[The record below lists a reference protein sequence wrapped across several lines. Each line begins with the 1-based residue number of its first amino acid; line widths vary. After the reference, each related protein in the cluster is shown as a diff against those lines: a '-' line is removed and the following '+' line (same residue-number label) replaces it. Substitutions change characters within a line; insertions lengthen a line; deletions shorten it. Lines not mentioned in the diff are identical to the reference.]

1 MSKEKLDLKWCCPSF
16 KSCVEHAGER
26 GFGVFVDDSSE
37 PVLFILQHRSLEPE
51 APKPTYEH
59 GPLILVADM
68 GIQNCPWCGRELAK
82 WYRRD
87 LHRLSRPDLVIAL
100 T

>member
-1 MSKEKLDLKWCCPSF
+1 
-16 KSCVEHAGER
+16 
-26 GFGVFVDDSSE
+26 
-37 PVLFILQHRSLEPE
+37 
-51 APKPTYEH
+51 
-59 GPLILVADM
+59 M

-100 T
+100 I